1 LSGYHTDWNRVNHQ
15 NGHFLTFFEGVP
27 MSCHKEMADIK
38 LIIQTDI
45 FYPLLPIISTK
56 ILAFSYEKNSLWGDY
71 NSCEKK
77 YL

>member
-1 LSGYHTDWNRVNHQ
+1 
-15 NGHFLTFFEGVP
+15 
-27 MSCHKEMADIK
+27 MADIK

-71 NSCEKK
+71 DSCEKNIYK
-77 YL
+77 RKCSHDI

>member
-1 LSGYHTDWNRVNHQ
+1 
-15 NGHFLTFFEGVP
+15 